1 MKTSRFVMVGAM
13 VALSGWSIKS
23 AVAQERTGFALNRYE
38 PAERGSQ
45 FFVVDN
51 LDIRG
56 HLRPAIG
63 ATLDYA
69 YKPLVVY
76 NLDETERAAVVRH
89 QMFAHLG
96 GSIVL
101 VDRLRL
107 GVNLPLALYQD
118 GESSRVNGQDFQAS
132 TKPAVGDLRLA
143 ADLRLVGTKTDPFT
157 LAAGLR
163 GWLPTGVESQFTG
176 DGSVRLGPQV
186 MAAGDLGIFT
196 YAARLA
202 LIYRARD
209 DVYAGSAL
217 GSELQGGVGGGIKT
231 LNDRLVVGPELF
243 TSTVFTDSNS
253 FFKTRGT
260 PVEWLLGAHYDIT
273 PDLRAGAGVGSGL
286 TRGYGTPI
294 VRGLLSLEWAPAY
307 EKPDR
312 DHDGIPDVEDACP
325 DVPGVRNA
333 DPKKNGCP
341 EEVIPQDTDHDGIL
355 DKEDACPSIPGIRT
369 DDPLTN
375 GCPDRDGDGIPDHQD
390 ACPDVKGVRTNN
402 PKTNGC
408 PPDRDEDGV
417 FDHEDACPDVKGI
430 RTDDPK
436 TNGCPGDSDK
446 DGIVDTEDACPQIPG
461 PRNPDPKRNGCPLVV
476 ITEKAIKITEQ
487 VKFKFNSAELEKVS
501 DEVLGAV
508 QQVLAG
514 HPEIKKIRVEGH
526 TDNVGKPDY
535 NKKLSQR
542 RAESVVAWLVKHGI
556 DKNRMTPRGFG
567 QEEPID
573 SNDSEAGRAN
583 NRRVEFNIM
592 ERDDSAKPATPATPA
607 PATPAPAPAPKP

>member
-1 MKTSRFVMVGAM
+1 
-13 VALSGWSIKS
+13 
-23 AVAQERTGFALNRYE
+23 
-38 PAERGSQ
+38 
-45 FFVVDN
+45 
-51 LDIRG
+51 
-56 HLRPAIG
+56 
-63 ATLDYA
+63 
-69 YKPLVVY
+69 
-76 NLDETERAAVVRH
+76 
-89 QMFAHLG
+89 
-96 GSIVL
+96 
-101 VDRLRL
+101 
-107 GVNLPLALYQD
+107 
-118 GESSRVNGQDFQAS
+118 
-132 TKPAVGDLRLA
+132 
-143 ADLRLVGTKTDPFT
+143 
-157 LAAGLR
+157 
-163 GWLPTGVESQFTG
+163 
-176 DGSVRLGPQV
+176 
-186 MAAGDLGIFT
+186 
-196 YAARLA
+196 
-202 LIYRARD
+202 
-209 DVYAGSAL
+209 
-217 GSELQGGVGGGIKT
+217 
-231 LNDRLVVGPELF
+231 
-243 TSTVFTDSNS
+243 
-253 FFKTRGT
+253 
-260 PVEWLLGAHYDIT
+260 
-273 PDLRAGAGVGSGL
+273 
-286 TRGYGTPI
+286 
-294 VRGLLSLEWAPAY
+294 
-307 EKPDR
+307 
-312 DHDGIPDVEDACP
+312 
-325 DVPGVRNA
+325 
-333 DPKKNGCP
+333 
-341 EEVIPQDTDHDGIL
+341 
-355 DKEDACPSIPGIRT
+355 
-369 DDPLTN
+369 
-375 GCPDRDGDGIPDHQD
+375 
-390 ACPDVKGVRTNN
+390 VRTNH